1 MVDIKCIAEGKDI
14 SSTLTSNLVSL
25 RIVDYDGTKSDELE
39 IVISNDIKRPSD
51 EDKIKLWIEGY
62 YYGLFV
68 VDTTE
73 TNDLNQ
79 LTITAT
85 SANFSKSLKT
95 KQNRNFQ
102 KTSLYDIIK
111 KIAKVHNLKVK
122 IDFQNISYANL
133 VQEKESDLHF
143 LNRLAKKYGA
153 IFSIKND
160 TLLFVKRGTDLP
172 TFIVDLNQ
180 CKPWNIKH
188 VSREKYNSCTATW
201 RDTKNN
207 KNNSITVGSEKPV
220 LKISGN
226 YLSKDEA
233 KLVANAKLED
243 SKRGTREG
251 SFSKKGEYLSAGSNL
266 IIINSKQ
273 DDGEYTLGVVTTTVN
288 FNKGFRVEAEIK
300 K

>member
-1 MVDIKCIAEGKDI
+1 MVDIKCIAAETDI
-14 SSTLTSNLVSL
+14 SLILAKNLISLTVT
-25 RIVDYDGTKSDELE
+25 DYDGTKSDALE
-39 IVISNDIKRPSD
+39 IIISNDIKRPSD
-51 EDKIKLWIEGY
+51 EDKIKLWIEGV
-62 YYGLFV
+62 YYGVFL
-68 VDTTE
+68 VDSTE

-85 SANFSKSLKT
+85 SANFSQSLKT
-95 KQNRNFQ
+95 KQNRNFK
-102 KTSLYDIIK
+102 KTTLHDIIK
-111 KIAKVHNLKVK
+111 KIAKAHELKVK
-122 IDFQNISYANL
+122 IDFPNISYENL
-133 VQEKESDLHF
+133 IQEKESDLHF
-143 LNRLAKKYGA
+143 LNSLAKKYGA

-172 TFIVDLNQ
+172 TFIIDLNE

-207 KNNSITVGSEKPV
+207 KNKSVTVGSGKPI
-220 LKISGN
+220 LKITGD
-226 YLSKDEA
+226 YLSEDEA
-233 KLVANAKLED
+233 KLVANAKLEE

-266 IIINSKQ
+266 IIVNSKQ
-273 DDGEYTLGVVTTTVN
+273 DDGTYTLGIVTTTVS
-288 FNKGFRVEAEIK
+288 FKGFRVEAEIK